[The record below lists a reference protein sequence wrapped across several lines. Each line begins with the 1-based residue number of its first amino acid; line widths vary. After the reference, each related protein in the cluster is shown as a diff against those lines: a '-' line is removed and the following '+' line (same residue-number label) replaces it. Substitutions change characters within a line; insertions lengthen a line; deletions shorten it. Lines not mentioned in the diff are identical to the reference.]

1 VNSRAIDH
9 RSDQPEIDPAVET
22 TVDAVAQG
30 LATASLQVIDVRERD
45 EWDEGR
51 IAGSVLIPMSELAER
66 VQEIDPTMPIVT
78 VCRVGARSLY
88 VAEALLEAGFPNV
101 KSLAGGL
108 NAWVSSGQPLE
119 V

>member
-1 VNSRAIDH
+1 LNSRAFTRQSERPDF
-9 RSDQPEIDPAVET
+9 DPAIET

-30 LATASLQVIDVRERD
+30 LAAASLQVIDVRERD

-66 VQEIDPTMPIVT
+66 VQEIDPTMPTVT

-88 VAEALLEAGFPNV
+88 VAEVLLEAGFPNV

-108 NAWVSSGQPLE
+108 NAWVSTGRPLE